1 MHKKKYQVFI
11 SSTYSDLKSERDAVT
26 KALYEMGCIPVGME
40 AFPAADEEQ
49 FNFIKRIIDDTD
61 YYILLIG
68 ARYGSLADD
77 GLGFTEK
84 EYDYASEKGVPILAF
99 VHSDPS
105 SINGSKTDLGNPKI
119 AEKFYRFRNSVTK
132 NRLVKMWDD
141 SSTLAAYVVLALN
154 TAIAD
159 RPRPG
164 WSRGM
169 GVDNEEILSQLVKT
183 QNELR
188 DAKSELERVMRSQAV
203 GDDIADLSVALN
215 LEVEAWRRNYQSSL
229 IKDSPINTTVQLK
242 KLFRML
248 GPNIIEPLYQDRVS
262 NILAIEA
269 TNGLRDQNAEP
280 AKFRLER
287 ESLNTVRLQLDA
299 LGLIKVERGQAV
311 NNQVYNYWSL
321 TQKGL
326 DEVKRLRVIKKDPP
340 VGDEP
345 NE

>member
-1 MHKKKYQVFI
+1 
-11 SSTYSDLKSERDAVT
+11 
-26 KALYEMGCIPVGME
+26 
-40 AFPAADEEQ
+40 
-49 FNFIKRIIDDTD
+49 
-61 YYILLIG
+61 
-68 ARYGSLADD
+68 
-77 GLGFTEK
+77 
-84 EYDYASEKGVPILAF
+84 
-99 VHSDPS
+99 
-105 SINGSKTDLGNPKI
+105 
-119 AEKFYRFRNSVTK
+119 
-132 NRLVKMWDD
+132 
-141 SSTLAAYVVLALN
+141 
-154 TAIAD
+154 
-159 RPRPG
+159 
-164 WSRGM
+164 
-169 GVDNEEILSQLVKT
+169 
-183 QNELR
+183 
-188 DAKSELERVMRSQAV
+188 
-203 GDDIADLSVALN
+203 
-215 LEVEAWRRNYQSSL
+215 
-229 IKDSPINTTVQLK
+229 
-242 KLFRML
+242 ML